1 MSILQARILLAL
13 SLVIFITGAVAFE
26 YHDRLVQPTG
36 RLVYA
41 AMVVT
46 LLAYVLAVKLLAPER
61 ADGSVD
67 LPANAMV
74 GFLFGLLGVPF
85 FVFSALVFANAWLDP
100 SPRTPTE
107 LRIVDRSFTSDADGD
122 WSYDASLADPRDPN
136 EVLRLH
142 IGDPDF
148 PSTSAGTLRVGVCE
162 GALGTRWFCEMP

>member
-1 MSILQARILLAL
+1 MSILQSRVLLAL

-41 AMVVT
+41 AMIVI
-46 LLAYVLAVKLLAPER
+46 LLAYVMAVKVLAPQR

-85 FVFSALVFANAWLDP
+85 FAFSALVFANAWLDP

-107 LRIVDRSFTSDADGD
+107 LRVVDRSFASDADGD
-122 WSYDASLADPRDPN
+122 WSYDAALADPRDPD
-136 EVLRLH
+136 EILRLH
-142 IGDPDF
+142 IGDPPF
-148 PSTSAGTLRVGVCE
+148 PDTSASTLRVGVCD
-162 GALGTRWFCEMP
+162 GALGIRWFCAMP